1 MARAMSAVA
10 SAIGTSRLPWASLR
24 VIEPVSTT
32 ACRAAARGEEP
43 DLMAALGEVGCGGI
57 AAVAATENR
66 NVHGG
71 LS

>member
-1 MARAMSAVA
+1 
-10 SAIGTSRLPWASLR
+10 
-24 VIEPVSTT
+24 VSTT